1 MELFVIFSDS
11 VSLHK
16 KYLAAMD
23 KELFNDAIYQIFESW
38 SSLQVS
44 SINNFS

>member
-1 MELFVIFSDS
+1 
-11 VSLHK
+11 
-16 KYLAAMD
+16 MD

-44 SINNFS
+44 SINNFIINIATTIINFLSL